1 MTDFT
6 QNFYFDASQNEP
18 QVAFDPVPD
27 GWYAV
32 TVTGA
37 EWAPTKAGPQL
48 LKLTLEIDGNA
59 HPQFANR
66 KLWDRLN
73 LNNTNQQAR
82 EIAQRT
88 LSSICHAVGKLQLAG
103 ISDLLGMR
111 LRAKAKAIPAEGQY
125 EARNEVKGYKALDEA
140 AAPKAAAPAAP
151 AQATAATPKAA
162 PWKR

>member
-1 MTDFT
+1 ME
-6 QNFYFDASQNEP
+6 NFYFDATQHEP
-18 QVAFDPVPD
+18 QTAFDPVPD

-32 TVTGA
+32 VVTGA

-88 LSSICHAVGKLQLAG
+88 LSSICHSIGKLQLAG
-103 ISDLLGMR
+103 ISDLLGAR
-111 LRAKAKAIPAEGQY
+111 LRCKAKAIPAEGQY
-125 EARNEVKGYKALDEA
+125 EARNEVKGYKALDEGA
-140 AAPKAAAPAAP
+140 VTKSAAPV
-151 AQATAATPKAA
+151 AQTAATPKAA

>member
-1 MTDFT
+1 ME
-6 QNFYFDASQNEP
+6 NFYFDATQHEPSQS
-18 QVAFDPVPD
+18 FDPVPD

-103 ISDLLGMR
+103 ISDLLGAR
-111 LRAKAKAIPAEGQY
+111 LRCKAKAIPAEGQY

-140 AAPKAAAPAAP
+140 VGPKETRPAPVANAAAA
-151 AQATAATPKAA
+151 PKAA

>member
-1 MTDFT
+1 ME
-6 QNFYFDASQNEP
+6 NFSFDATQHEP
-18 QVAFDPVPD
+18 QTAFDPVPD

-37 EWAPTKAGPQL
+37 EWSPTKAGPQL

-88 LSSICHAVGKLQLAG
+88 LSSICHAIGKLQLAG
-103 ISDLLGMR
+103 ISDLLGAR
-111 LRAKAKAIPAEGQY
+111 LRCKAKAIPAEGQY

-140 AAPKAAAPAAP
+140 VGPKETRPAPVANAASA
-151 AQATAATPKAA
+151 PKAA